1 MPGSIPA
8 FATIRIH
15 VTTQLPLSKV
25 PEAKLPALDVLE
37 TPPLSLGRMAW
48 LKFRRH
54 KMALVGVG
62 ILVFLILYCTLGS
75 FVFSERYANYNET
88 GIALNPPSARHPFGT
103 DVIGRDILA
112 RTIYGGQIS
121 LLIGLVAVMIET
133 SVGIIIGALSG
144 YFGGLVDNLLMRLTE
159 SILIIPQIF
168 LLLVM
173 AKFFAGD
180 IPDIHLFG
188 RDFSGSVIVIIIII
202 GLTSWPYLARI
213 VRAEF
218 LSLKENEFVLAARA
232 TGTSTFDIIFRH
244 ILPNSIAPIVVSATL
259 GVANA
264 ITLEAYISFLGLG
277 VRPPTATWGNML
289 EGAYNYID
297 KPYYWLWLFPGLLI
311 LLIVLA
317 INFVGDGLRD
327 ALDPRSRTV

>member
-1 MPGSIPA
+1 MTA
-8 FATIRIH
+8 
-15 VTTQLPLSKV
+15 VL
-25 PEAKLPALDVLE
+25 LE
-37 TPPLSLGRMAW
+37 TTL
-48 LKFRRH
+48 
-54 KMALVGVG
+54 G
-62 ILVFLILYCTLGS
+62 IL
-75 FVFSERYANYNET
+75 
-88 GIALNPPSARHPFGT
+88 
-103 DVIGRDILA
+103 
-112 RTIYGGQIS
+112 
-121 LLIGLVAVMIET
+121 
-133 SVGIIIGALSG
+133 IGALSG
-144 YFGGLVDNLLMRLTE
+144 YFGGLVDNLLMRFTE
-159 SILIIPQIF
+159 AILIIPQIF

-173 AKFFAGD
+173 AKFFTGD
-180 IPDIHLFG
+180 MPDVTIFG
-188 RDFSGSVIVIIIII
+188 RVLSSSVIVIIVII

-218 LSLKENEFVLAARA
+218 LKLKENEFVLAARA

-289 EGAYNYID
+289 EGAYNYIETA
-297 KPYYWLWLFPGLLI
+297 YWLWLFPGLLI
-311 LLIVLA
+311 LLIVLS